1 LIQSKQADS
10 SGRLTNPRTAAIDDS
25 DNGVDVVDDRLPSDE
40 LPDLCF
46 CLARRARNLVVT
58 MYEEKEQA
66 RSLANSGR
74 THRRTRIFTSRYVY
88 GLTDCFSVSF
98 VLWLTGNIHRIVGSL
113 DHFVCRPAAEAT
125 PDRVAQLLLASKL
138 GAARELFEETGIDVR
153 SELDRLLPPFL
164 HPQTNEAMPNESD
177 HRIYYFLIVTDDDFP
192 KIQLAPPSAP
202 LTAPMRP
209 DGNSGQQRR
218 LLEVDDSPT
227 RHVRLRLSHEHSGF
241 TFQVDTAQAAI
252 DIQYH
257 SGGKNSVALRK
268 ALQIAEPPPT
278 PATQRPTDE
287 TPHNNESSTTTEN
300 QQPPE
305 QSDAVAD
312 ETTLLA
318 GRNQSVP
325 DICAKLRSC
334 CRRC

>member
-1 LIQSKQADS
+1 LLFRFLCTVADRNS
-10 SGRLTNPRTAAIDDS
+10 SSSSS
-25 DNGVDVVDDRLPSDE
+25 DQPVP
-40 LPDLCF
+40 
-46 CLARRARNLVVT
+46 
-58 MYEEKEQA
+58 
-66 RSLANSGR
+66 
-74 THRRTRIFTSRYVY
+74 
-88 GLTDCFSVSF
+88 
-98 VLWLTGNIHRIVGSL
+98 
-113 DHFVCRPAAEAT
+113 PAAEAA
-125 PDRVAQLLLASKL
+125 PDRVAQLLLASKV

-164 HPQTNEAMPNESD
+164 HPQTTETMPNESD

-192 KIQLAPPSAP
+192 KIPLAPPNAP

-209 DGNSGQQRR
+209 DGSQRR
-218 LLEVDDSPT
+218 LLEDDSPI

-268 ALQIAEPPPT
+268 ALQIAEPPA
-278 PATQRPTDE
+278 PATQPPTDE

-300 QQPPE
+300 QHQPEPP
-305 QSDAVAD
+305 DAAVD

>member
-1 LIQSKQADS
+1 MAAASSSMIDYQATNYRAFVFVLHDEHGILLLRCTRKKNKPDHWQIPG
-10 SGRLTNPRTAAIDDS
+10 GRIDEHEFLRAGTLLRIDD
-25 DNGVDVVDDRLPSDE
+25 L
-40 LPDLCF
+40 LF
-46 CLARRARNLVVT
+46 
-58 MYEEKEQA
+58 
-66 RSLANSGR
+66 RSLCILADR
-74 THRRTRIFTSRYVY
+74 KYYHRRHWKPSC
-88 GLTDCFSVSF
+88 LSVP
-98 VLWLTGNIHRIVGSL
+98 
-113 DHFVCRPAAEAT
+113 PAAEAA

-164 HPQTNEAMPNESD
+164 HPQTTESMPNESE

-192 KIQLAPPSAP
+192 KIPLAPPNAP
-202 LTAPMRP
+202 LTAPMMRP

-218 LLEVDDSPT
+218 LLDVDDSPI

-268 ALQIAEPPPT
+268 ALQIAEPPVA
-278 PATQRPTDE
+278 PATQPLADE

-300 QQPPE
+300 QQQPE

-318 GRNQSVP
+318 ERNQSVP
-325 DICAKLRSC
+325 DLCAKLRSC
-334 CRRC
+334 FRWC